1 MSTAVTSPS
10 SESEVVVRVEG
21 LAKTYRVGLRR
32 RRVEAVR
39 SVSFEVR
46 RGECFGLLGPN
57 GAGKTTTLKIL
68 LGLVFPSGG
77 RASLFGLPPG
87 PEAFRR
93 IGYLTENPYIYP
105 QLQPVEFLELCGRLS
120 GVPARRLRARIEE
133 VLERVGIAHA
143 ARRPVRKLS
152 KGMTQRL
159 GLAQAILHEPE
170 LVILDEPMSGLDP
183 IGRHEVRE
191 LLEALRRAGTTL
203 LVTSHILSDVERLC
217 DRVAIV
223 HQGEV
228 RAAGPVEEVLE
239 PRVLEVHVVLED
251 VPPAVREELAPLA
264 EALVERGRRLD
275 LRLADAGRVQQ
286 VLQVALEGSARVV
299 SVEPRRES
307 LEDRFVR
314 ATRQAPTAPR
324 AAAGA

>member
-1 MSTAVTSPS
+1 MSAAVSTATDA
-10 SESEVVVRVEG
+10 EAVVRVEG

-39 SVSFEVR
+39 NVSFEVR
-46 RGECFGLLGPN
+46 RGESFGLLGPN
-57 GAGKTTTLKIL
+57 GAGKTTTLKVL

-77 RASLFGLPPG
+77 RVRLFGQPPG
-87 PEAFRR
+87 PSAFRQV
-93 IGYLTENPYIYP
+93 GYLPENPYIYP

-120 GVPARRLRARIEE
+120 GVPPRRLRGRIED
-133 VLERVGIAHA
+133 VLERVGIAQA

-159 GLAQAILHEPE
+159 ALAQAILHEPR

-191 LLEALRRAGTTL
+191 LLEELRRGGTTL

-223 HQGEV
+223 HQGVV
-228 RAAGPVEEVLE
+228 RAEGPIEQVLE

-251 VPPAVREELAPLA
+251 VPAEGRTELASLA
-264 EALVERGRRLD
+264 EAFTERGRRVQ
-275 LRLADAGRVQQ
+275 LRLADEGRVDQ
-286 VLQVALEGSARVV
+286 VLRLALQRGARVV
-299 SVEPRRES
+299 AVEPRRES

-314 ATRQAPTAPR
+314 ATRQQTSPGAR
-324 AAAGA
+324 AATP